1 LPVNIQD
8 RSDNQIHIK
17 LQVAAEVES
26 VRVSANDI
34 TMPVA
39 SQNMDSVE
47 LDRRWIENLPSK
59 EADPLAV
66 PSLFLSPAA
75 GTMSPTCW
83 RPRAGYNSLCEVV
96 PLKKKALVVPRLG
109 PRAEQRMRAEL
120 FQQKGLIDVLDP
132 QEVSPRNLAQRIVD
146 DLERTDLPIA
156 NAAIDMSGA
165 RNAACHLSG
174 LVLERASL
182 QPMTV
187 SASQTVGGLSAKRA
201 ASG

>member
-1 LPVNIQD
+1 VED
-8 RSDNQIHIK
+8 
-17 LQVAAEVES
+17 AAFINAADLV
-26 VRVSANDI
+26 I
-34 TMPVA
+34 T
-39 SQNMDSVE
+39 
-47 LDRRWIENLPSK
+47 
-59 EADPLAV
+59 
-66 PSLFLSPAA
+66 
-75 GTMSPTCW
+75 
-83 RPRAGYNSLCEVV
+83 RAGYNSLCEVIC
-96 PLKKKALVVPRLG
+96 LKKKALVVPRLG

-165 RNAACHLSG
+165 RNAARRLSG

-201 ASG
+201 ASGERDE